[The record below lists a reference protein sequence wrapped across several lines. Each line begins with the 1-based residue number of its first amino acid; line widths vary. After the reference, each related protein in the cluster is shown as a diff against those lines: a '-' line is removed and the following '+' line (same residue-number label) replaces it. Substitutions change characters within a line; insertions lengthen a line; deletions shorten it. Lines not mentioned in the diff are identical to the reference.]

1 MFDLTAPLS
10 RKDAAVIASRALTVY
25 LLAWLVSELLYI
37 PHDIY
42 AAHYFIA
49 LASQSGRSYDAF
61 LRNEQIQELCH
72 HVIYAA
78 LAFLAAGWTYRC
90 GAGVIG
96 FLFPDAEEQKR

>member
-25 LLAWLVSELLYI
+25 FLAWLVAEVLYI
-37 PHDIY
+37 PQDIY
-42 AAHYFIA
+42 SAHYFIA
-49 LASQSGRSYDAF
+49 LASRSGRSYDAF
-61 LRNEQIQELCH
+61 LRTERIQDLCH

-90 GAGVIG
+90 GAGVIR
-96 FLFPDAEEQKR
+96 FLFPDEEEQTR